1 MKKTIFAL
9 AAAATIAVGTL
20 SPTPADAQR
29 RGVGL
34 GLGILGGVVVG
45 TIIGSAIATTPATTY
60 DDYYGDA
67 PYDCR
72 GYWARRRG
80 ATRTATSITAARNI
94 SAIRLRVTAG
104 SHHRIRRGCLGGR
117 GVAVFDAASHHRMWS
132 STAAVGQQST
142 FSPFFF

>member
-9 AAAATIAVGTL
+9 AAAATIAVSTL

-29 RGVGL
+29 RGLGL

-45 TIIGSAIATTPATTY
+45 TIIGSAIANHPGYYRY

-72 GYWARRRG
+72 GYWARKAWRDQDG
-80 ATRTATSITAARNI
+80 NI
-94 SAIRLRVTAG
+94 
-104 SHHRIRRGCLGGR
+104 HYGR
-117 GVAVFDAASHHRMWS
+117 PQYFCD
-132 STAAVGQQST
+132 
-142 FSPFFF
+142 

>member
-9 AAAATIAVGTL
+9 VAAASIAVSTL

-29 RGVGL
+29 RGLGL

-45 TIIGSAIATTPATTY
+45 TIIGSAIANHPGYYRY

-72 GYWARRRG
+72 GYWARKAWRDQD
-80 ATRTATSITAARNI
+80 SNI
-94 SAIRLRVTAG
+94 
-104 SHHRIRRGCLGGR
+104 HYGR
-117 GVAVFDAASHHRMWS
+117 PQYFCD
-132 STAAVGQQST
+132 
-142 FSPFFF
+142 

>member
-9 AAAATIAVGTL
+9 AAVATIVASTL

-29 RGVGL
+29 GGFGL

-45 TIIGSAIATTPATTY
+45 TIIGSAIANHPGYYRY

-72 GYWARRRG
+72 GYWARKAWRDQDG
-80 ATRTATSITAARNI
+80 NI
-94 SAIRLRVTAG
+94 
-104 SHHRIRRGCLGGR
+104 HYGR
-117 GVAVFDAASHHRMWS
+117 PQYFCD
-132 STAAVGQQST
+132 
-142 FSPFFF
+142 